1 MKLPADWREFIELL
15 AANSVDYVLVGGH
28 AVAHHGYPRYT
39 GDIDFLYRPDAENAR
54 KLRAV
59 LDEFGFGS
67 LALEPEEMLG
77 ENVVIQLGRPP
88 NRIDL
93 LAGITGVSF
102 DDAWRGRELARIDGI
117 DVPVIGR
124 AELIRNK
131 LASGRRKDLLDVDML
146 E

>member
-1 MKLPADWREFIELL
+1 VKLPADWREFIELL

-28 AVAHHGYPRYT
+28 AVAHH
-39 GDIDFLYRPDAENAR
+39 
-54 KLRAV
+54 
-59 LDEFGFGS
+59 GFGS